1 MPMLTDKDKSQIK
14 KLGITEKQ
22 VLAQM
27 ENFRKGFPFACL
39 VKPAVIDDGLIR
51 LDDSE
56 TRELAALYDKL
67 APFLDLVKFIPA
79 SGAATRMFKDL
90 YSFLDEADTDSY
102 KSLEDK
108 HPEVHKFISRIEQFA
123 FYHKLD
129 AHFKGQLKKHTREGR
144 YREVLKGLL
153 GAEGLNYGS
162 LPKGLLAFHRY
173 DDHHRTSIEEHWV
186 EGSLYARNKAGKAR
200 LHFTISPNHEA
211 AFLELIKNQKPV
223 YEKRLG
229 ISLDITYSFQK
240 SSTDVVAVDMNNE
253 FFRDDDGSL
262 LFRPGG
268 HGALLENLNDLD
280 ADLVF
285 IKNIDNTVP
294 DRLKHT
300 TALYKKA
307 LAGTLMQLKQKIDH
321 YLDRLEKGVTS
332 EQLNE
337 ILHFTENELHVK
349 ATEKKQKATSDYL
362 KSILDRPL
370 RVCGMVKNE
379 GEPGGGPFW
388 VRDAKG
394 NLSLQIVESSQV
406 DMNNPDQKKAFSGS
420 THFNPVDLVCF
431 LKDRHGK
438 KYFLPDYVDPDT
450 GFITVKSKDGRKLKA
465 QELPGLWNGA
475 MAKWNTLFV
484 EVPIE
489 TFNPV
494 KTINDLLRDNHQ

>member
-1 MPMLTDKDKSQIK
+1 MPMLTDNDKIQLR
-14 KLGITEKQ
+14 KLGISEKQ
-22 VLAQM
+22 VLTQM
-27 ENFRKGFPFACL
+27 ENFLKGFPFTCL
-39 VKPAVIDDGLIR
+39 VKPAIIGDGLIR
-51 LDDSE
+51 LGDSE
-56 TRELAALYDKL
+56 TREMASLYDEL
-67 APFLDLVKFIPA
+67 ATSLDIVKFIPA

-90 YSFLDEADTDSY
+90 YAFLDEPEAYDEQSV
-102 KSLEDK
+102 ENK
-108 HPEVHKFISRIEQFA
+108 HPEVHRFFSRIDQFA

-129 AHFKGQLKKHTREGR
+129 AHFKGQLKKHSREGR

-153 GAEGLNYGS
+153 GSEGLNYGS
-162 LPKGLLAFHRY
+162 LPKGLLTFHRY

-200 LHFTISPNHEA
+200 LHFTISPSHED
-211 AFLELIKNQKPV
+211 AFLELIEKQKPV
-223 YEKRLG
+223 YENRLG
-229 ISLDITYSFQK
+229 VSLDISYSFQK
-240 SSTDVVAVDMNNE
+240 PSTDVVAVDMNNE
-253 FFRDDDGSL
+253 FFRNEDGSL

-285 IKNIDNTVP
+285 IKNIDNIVP

-300 TALYKKA
+300 TVLYKKA
-307 LAGTLMQLKQKIDH
+307 LAGTLLKLKQKIDR
-321 YLDRLEKGVTS
+321 YLDRLEKGVTT

-337 ILHFTENELHVK
+337 IQMFAEKELYVITTDKHESASVN
-349 ATEKKQKATSDYL
+349 YL
-362 KSILDRPL
+362 KNILDRPL
-370 RVCGMVKNE
+370 RVCGMVRNE

-388 VRDAKG
+388 VKDAKE

-406 DMNNPDQKKAFSGS
+406 DMGNPEQKMIFSGS

-431 LKDRHGK
+431 LRDRHGK
-438 KYFLPDYVDPDT
+438 KYFLPDYVDPQT

-475 MAKWNTLFV
+475 MAKWNTVFV
-484 EVPIE
+484 EVPLD

-494 KTINDLLRDNHQ
+494 KTVNDLLRDSHQ

>member
-1 MPMLTDKDKSQIK
+1 MLTDQDKTQIK
-14 KLGITEKQ
+14 KLGISEKQ

-27 ENFRKGFPFACL
+27 ENFRKGFPFTRL
-39 VKPAVIDDGLIR
+39 VKPAVIGDGLIS
-51 LDDSE
+51 LSDSE

-67 APFLDLVKFIPA
+67 APSLDLVKFIPA

-90 YSFLDEADTDSY
+90 YSFLDEPEADNP
-102 KSLEDK
+102 KPLEET

-129 AHFKGQLKKHTREGR
+129 AHFKGQLKKHAREGR
-144 YREVLKGLL
+144 YREILKGLL
-153 GAEGLNYGS
+153 GSKGLNYGS

-200 LHFTISPNHEA
+200 LHFTISPSHEA
-211 AFLELIKNQKPV
+211 AFLELIEKQKAV

-229 ISLDITYSFQK
+229 VSLDITYSFQK
-240 SSTDVVAVDMNNE
+240 TSTDVVAVDMNNG
-253 FFRDDDGSL
+253 FFRDDNGSL

-300 TALYKKA
+300 TVLYKKA
-307 LAGTLMQLKQKIDH
+307 LAGILLQLKQKIDH
-321 YLDRLEKGVTS
+321 YLDVLEKGAVT
-332 EQLNE
+332 EQLDTM
-337 ILHFTENELHVK
+337 LQFAENELHVIAAENQPNK
-349 ATEKKQKATSDYL
+349 ISDYL
-362 KSILDRPL
+362 KSILDRPI

-406 DMNNPDQKKAFSGS
+406 NMNNPDQKTAFSNS

-438 KYFLPDYVDPDT
+438 KYFLPDFVDPET

-475 MAKWNTLFV
+475 MAKWNTVFV
-484 EVPIE
+484 EVPLD

-494 KTINDLLRDNHQ
+494 KTVNDLLRDNHQ